1 MMIRRLGFALVI
13 AAGALAGFGQASQ
26 AATVT
31 QDLGTLTAVSSSA
44 AFGTDIAGQP
54 DFALDD
60 AGQGTLHIDFSLGTA
75 AKNLAA
81 SLTASSF
88 GAVALKTFTFGLY
101 DSSNALLKQV
111 DQTTASYPNGATTF
125 SFIDF
130 ADVLKKGAYYLL
142 LDVTSGAPGQKVSGN
157 LQISAVPVPA
167 ALPMFGVALLGL
179 AVFRLR
185 RRGRADIA

>member
-1 MMIRRLGFALVI
+1 MIRRLSFAAVM
-13 AAGALAGFGQASQ
+13 AAGVLFGLGQASQ

-31 QDLGTLTAVSSSA
+31 QDLGTLTAVSTSA
-44 AFGTDIAGQP
+44 AFGTEVSGQP
-54 DFALDD
+54 NFTLDN
-60 AGQGTLHIDFSLGTA
+60 AGNGTLHIDFSLGTA

-101 DSSNALLKQV
+101 DSANTLLTQV

-125 SFIDF
+125 SFLDF
-130 ADVLKKGAYYLL
+130 ANVLKKGAYYLL
-142 LDVTSGAPGQKVSGN
+142 LDVTSGAPGQKISGN

-167 ALPMFGVALLGL
+167 ALPMFGVALVGL
-179 AVFRLR
+179 AAFRFR
-185 RRGRADIA
+185 RRNRAEA